1 MGYIRDGEG
10 IMNNCRRKKKK
21 IGRGKKKK
29 KIEFFCPSSIRKCV
43 VNKERWVGSQM
54 LGQRRT
60 RCTDTVTQ
68 RKRGEREIDAM

>member
-21 IGRGKKKK
+21 DRKRQKEK

-43 VNKERWVGSQM
+43 VNKERWVGA
-54 LGQRRT
+54 
-60 RCTDTVTQ
+60 RC
-68 RKRGEREIDAM
+68 